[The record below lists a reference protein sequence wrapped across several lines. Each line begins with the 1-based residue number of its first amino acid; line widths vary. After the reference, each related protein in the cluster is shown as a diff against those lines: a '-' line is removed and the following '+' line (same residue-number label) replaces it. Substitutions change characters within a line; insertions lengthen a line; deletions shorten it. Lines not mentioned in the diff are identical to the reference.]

1 MSFVLT
7 SNSLVFAHS
16 PSSPFLFPN
25 MTIEKGK
32 HHLILGKSG
41 CGKTTLLH
49 ILAGILQPQSG
60 IVKIL
65 DQEIYQLSERK
76 RDAFRG
82 QYIGIVFQQ
91 AHLIPSLTV
100 YQNIAIAGYLGQKKI
115 ADAEINALLMRLN
128 IADKKRSFPA
138 QLSQGEQQRVAIA
151 RALIHRPALIFADEP
166 TSGLDDDNCEQ
177 VIRLFIEEAKHCDS
191 TLIIVT
197 HDNRLKNRFDNRIV
211 L

>member
-1 MSFVLT
+1 M
-7 SNSLVFAHS
+7 A
-16 PSSPFLFPN
+16 
-25 MTIEKGK
+25 IQKGE

-49 ILAGILQPQSG
+49 ILSGILKPKLG

-65 DQEIYQLSERK
+65 DKEIYQLSERK

-82 QYIGIVFQQ
+82 QNMGIVFQQ

-115 ADAEINALLMRLN
+115 TDAEINALLVRLDMS
-128 IADKKRSFPA
+128 DKKGSFPA

-177 VIRLFIEEAKHCDS
+177 VISLFMEEAKYCDS
-191 TLIIVT
+191 TLMIVT
-197 HDNRLKNRFDNRIV
+197 HDNRLKSRFNHKI
-211 L
+211 LL

>member
-1 MSFVLT
+1 MPIVLT
-7 SNSLVFAHS
+7 SDSLTFSHS
-16 PSSPFLFPN
+16 KSTSFSFPN
-25 MTIEKGK
+25 MAVEKGE

-49 ILAGILQPQSG
+49 ILSGVLKPNSG

-65 DQEIYQLSERK
+65 DKELYQLSERK

-82 QYIGIVFQQ
+82 QHIGIVFQQ

-100 YQNIAIAGYLGQKKI
+100 FQNIAIAGYLGQKKVT
-115 ADAEINALLMRLN
+115 DAEINALLLRLDMG
-128 IADKKRSFPA
+128 DKKRHFPV
-138 QLSQGEQQRVAIA
+138 QLSQGEQQRIAIA

-177 VIRLFIEEAKHCDS
+177 VLSLFWDEAQHFDT

-197 HDNRLKNRFDNRIV
+197 HDNRLKNRFKHKI
-211 L
+211 LL